1 MKIKAKQFKGTL
13 EDLRVLSLLSMA
25 VISLV
30 ETAPALA
37 QGSPIPGANRQA
49 SLDYSAAGQVPQGG
63 SISRAPVPGMNQ
75 PSGLIQP
82 AQPGQARSRYMQLP
96 LTVVDAKTRLE
107 ELRLLLTSQPKEAQE
122 RIYEMC
128 EWLSD
133 GADAHYRM
141 YQAFSKSD
149 LTKTQAASE
158 KQLNQ
163 SFSQLKREAQL
174 LKADLLIKQG
184 RAPEALNPLVEIVI
198 ADPRSNT
205 GQNAYKRLVE
215 LGFSKEASEEAQIS
229 GLMPGAPTAKS
240 AK

>member
-1 MKIKAKQFKGTL
+1 MKIKAKQLGDTL
-13 EDLRVLSLLSMA
+13 EDLRVLSLLSLLA
-25 VISLV
+25 ISLV

-37 QGSPIPGANRQA
+37 QGSPIPGANRA
-49 SLDYSAAGQVPQGG
+49 VTADYTSAGQLPQGG
-63 SISRAPVPGMNQ
+63 VNRAPVPGMNQ
-75 PSGLIQP
+75 PNSPIQP
-82 AQPGQARSRYMQLP
+82 GQPAQARSRYMQLP
-96 LTVVDAKTRLE
+96 LTVVDAKTRLD

-128 EWLSD
+128 EWLAD

-141 YQAFSKSD
+141 YQAFAKSD
-149 LTKTQAASE
+149 LTKVQAANE

-198 ADPRSNT
+198 ADPRSLT

-229 GLMPGAPTAKS
+229 GLMPAAVTGKPAK
-240 AK
+240 

>member
-1 MKIKAKQFKGTL
+1 MKKKAKQFKGTL
-13 EDLRVLSLLSMA
+13 EDLRALSLLSL
-25 VISLV
+25 VVYSLV

-37 QGSPIPGANRQA
+37 QGSPIPGANRPP
-49 SLDYSAAGQVPQGG
+49 SLEYGAAGQSSQGN
-63 SISRAPVPGMNQ
+63 SNTKAPVPGMNQ
-75 PSGLIQP
+75 PVGSAQP
-82 AQPGQARSRYMQLP
+82 AQTRSRYMQLP
-96 LTVVDAKTRLE
+96 LTVVDAKTRLD

-198 ADPRSNT
+198 ADPRSLT

-229 GLMPGAPTAKS
+229 GLMPGAPAAKS

>member
-13 EDLRVLSLLSMA
+13 EDLRVLSLLSVA

-30 ETAPALA
+30 QTAPALA
-37 QGSPIPGANRQA
+37 QGSPIPGANRPP
-49 SLDYSAAGQVPQGG
+49 SVEYGTVGQVPQG
-63 SISRAPVPGMNQ
+63 SASRAPVPGMNQ
-75 PSGLIQP
+75 PNSLIQP
-82 AQPGQARSRYMQLP
+82 TQPAQARSRYMQLP
-96 LTVVDAKTRLE
+96 LTVVDAKTRLD

-184 RAPEALNPLVEIVI
+184 RAPEALNPLVERVI
-198 ADPRSNT
+198 ADPRSLT

-229 GLMPGAPTAKS
+229 GLLPGAPTAKS

>member
-1 MKIKAKQFKGTL
+1 MKIKAKQLGDTL
-13 EDLRVLSLLSMA
+13 EDLRVLSLLSLIA
-25 VISLV
+25 ISLV

-37 QGSPIPGANRQA
+37 QGSPIPGANRPVTA
-49 SLDYSAAGQVPQGG
+49 DYNSAGQFPQGSG
-63 SISRAPVPGMNQ
+63 NRAPVPGMNQ
-75 PSGLIQP
+75 PNSLIQP
-82 AQPGQARSRYMQLP
+82 SQPAQARSRYMQLP
-96 LTVVDAKTRLE
+96 LTVVDAKTRLD

-128 EWLSD
+128 EWLAD

-141 YQAFSKSD
+141 YQAFAKSD
-149 LTKTQAASE
+149 LTKVQAANE

-198 ADPRSNT
+198 ADPRSLT

-229 GLMPGAPTAKS
+229 GLMPAAVTGKPAK
-240 AK
+240 